1 MIISDDHNAVK
12 KLIDSGTSVHSVTND
27 GGTALHKAA
36 EKGDDFENIKKKKNG
51 FILQCFHLFSNI
63 LNR

>member
-1 MIISDDHNAVK
+1 MNIVSKTHLEYCLKKKNSHNKTIISDDHNVVK

-36 EKGDDFENIKKKKNG
+36 ENG
-51 FILQCFHLFSNI
+51 E
-63 LNR
+63 

>member
-1 MIISDDHNAVK
+1 MIISDDHNTVK

-36 EKGDDFENIKKKKNG
+36 EKGNF
-51 FILQCFHLFSNI
+51 
-63 LNR
+63 